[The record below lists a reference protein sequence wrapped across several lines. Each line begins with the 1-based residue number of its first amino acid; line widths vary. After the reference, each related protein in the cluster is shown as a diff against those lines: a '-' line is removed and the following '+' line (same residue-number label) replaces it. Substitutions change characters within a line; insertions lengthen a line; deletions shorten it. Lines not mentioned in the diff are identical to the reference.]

1 MNAPLGEAP
10 RALDHLLPLHLGLPG
25 GGRLQDAA
33 GDLGEGVAVHADA
46 LRRVPHL
53 QRRVQVSE
61 ADLEV
66 G

>member
-10 RALDHLLPLHLGLPG
+10 RALDYLLLVHLGLPG

-33 GDLGEGVAVHADA
+33 GDLGESVAVHADA
-46 LRRVPHL
+46 IRRVPHL

-61 ADLEV
+61 TDLQV